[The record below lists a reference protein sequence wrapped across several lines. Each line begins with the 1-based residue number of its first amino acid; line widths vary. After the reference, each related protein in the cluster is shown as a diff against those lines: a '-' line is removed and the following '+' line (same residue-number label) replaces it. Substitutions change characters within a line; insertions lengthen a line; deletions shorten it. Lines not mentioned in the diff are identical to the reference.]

1 MSCEKSLI
9 KYRPLGDDILE
20 ENVEREEGESGLKGE
35 RRRNTGQQASQY
47 GNPWEKQNN
56 NNNNNVIL

>member
-47 GNPWEKQNN
+47 GNP
-56 NNNNNVIL
+56 